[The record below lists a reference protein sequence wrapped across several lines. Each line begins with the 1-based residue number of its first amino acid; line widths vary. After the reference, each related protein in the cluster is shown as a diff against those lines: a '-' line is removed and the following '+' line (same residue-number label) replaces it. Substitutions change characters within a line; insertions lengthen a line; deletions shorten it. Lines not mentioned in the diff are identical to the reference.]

1 MCVGGF
7 VAARADDLAMKS
19 KSTKLRDIK
28 RRALRAVKRV
38 DHTCQS
44 SRLLYSIA
52 VGLSRGERTEID
64 RDPRLCA
71 GAMLTVLED
80 LWKARARL
88 AAIGREDE
96 IVWWLAL

>member
-1 MCVGGF
+1 
-7 VAARADDLAMKS
+7 MKTQ
-19 KSTKLRDIK
+19 STKLRDIK
-28 RRALRAVKRV
+28 RRAERAGKLFNN
-38 DHTCQS
+38 TCPS
-44 SRLLYSIA
+44 SRLVYSMA

-64 RDPRLCA
+64 RDQRLCA

-80 LWKARARL
+80 LWKARAKL

>member
-1 MCVGGF
+1 
-7 VAARADDLAMKS
+7 MKQQ
-19 KSTKLRDIK
+19 STKLRDIK
-28 RRALRAVKRV
+28 RRAERAGKLFNN
-38 DHTCQS
+38 TCPS

-71 GAMLTVLED
+71 GAMLTVLQE

-88 AAIGREDE
+88 AEIDREDAK
-96 IVWWLAL
+96 VWWLVL

>member
-1 MCVGGF
+1 M
-7 VAARADDLAMKS
+7 
-19 KSTKLRDIK
+19 
-28 RRALRAVKRV
+28 KRV
-38 DHTCQS
+38 DYTCPS
-44 SRLLYSIA
+44 SRLLYSMA

-88 AAIGREDE
+88 AEIDLEDE
-96 IVWWLAL
+96 KVWWLVL

>member
-1 MCVGGF
+1 
-7 VAARADDLAMKS
+7 MKPQ
-19 KSTKLRDIK
+19 STKLRDIK
-28 RRALRAVKRV
+28 RRAARAGKLFNN
-38 DHTCQS
+38 TCPS
-44 SRLLYSIA
+44 SRLVYSMA

-88 AAIGREDE
+88 AEIDREDAK
-96 IVWWLAL
+96 VWWLVL

>member
-7 VAARADDLAMKS
+7 VAARAGDLTMKQ

-38 DHTCQS
+38 DHTCPS
-44 SRLLYSIA
+44 SRLLYSMA

-80 LWKARARL
+80 LWKSRARL

>member
-1 MCVGGF
+1 
-7 VAARADDLAMKS
+7 MKPQ
-19 KSTKLRDIK
+19 STKLRDIK
-28 RRALRAVKRV
+28 RRAARAGKLFNN
-38 DHTCQS
+38 TCPS
-44 SRLLYSIA
+44 SRLVYSMA
-52 VGLSRGERTEID
+52 VGLSRGERAEID
-64 RDPRLCA
+64 FDPRLCA

>member
-1 MCVGGF
+1 
-7 VAARADDLAMKS
+7 MKS
-19 KSTKLRDIK
+19 QSTKLRDIK

-38 DHTCQS
+38 DHTCPS

-52 VGLSRGERTEID
+52 VGLSRGERTEIY

-80 LWKARARL
+80 LWKARAKL

>member
-1 MCVGGF
+1 
-7 VAARADDLAMKS
+7 MKTQ
-19 KSTKLRDIK
+19 STKLRDIK

-71 GAMLTVLED
+71 GEMLTVLED

-88 AAIGREDE
+88 AEIDREDAK
-96 IVWWLAL
+96 VWWLVL

>member
-1 MCVGGF
+1 
-7 VAARADDLAMKS
+7 MKPQ
-19 KSTKLRDIK
+19 STKLRDIK
-28 RRALRAVKRV
+28 RRAARALKPLSN
-38 DHTCQS
+38 TCPS
-44 SRLLYSIA
+44 SRLVYSMA

-80 LWKARARL
+80 LWKARAKL

>member
-1 MCVGGF
+1 
-7 VAARADDLAMKS
+7 MKS

-38 DHTCQS
+38 DYTCPS
-44 SRLLYSIA
+44 SRLLYSMA

-88 AAIGREDE
+88 AEIDLEDE
-96 IVWWLAL
+96 KVWWLVL

>member
-7 VAARADDLAMKS
+7 VAARAGDLAMKPQ
-19 KSTKLRDIK
+19 STKLRDIK
-28 RRALRAVKRV
+28 RRAERAGKLFNN
-38 DHTCQS
+38 TCPS
-44 SRLLYSIA
+44 SRLVYSMA

-64 RDPRLCA
+64 RDQRLCA

-80 LWKARARL
+80 LWKARAKL
-88 AAIGREDE
+88 AELGREDE

>member
-7 VAARADDLAMKS
+7 VAARAGDLTMKPQ
-19 KSTKLRDIK
+19 STKLRDIK
-28 RRALRAVKRV
+28 RRALRAVKHV
-38 DHTCQS
+38 DHPS
-44 SRLLYSIA
+44 PPSRLLYSMA

-88 AAIGREDE
+88 AEIDRENAK
-96 IVWWLAL
+96 VWWLAL

>member
-1 MCVGGF
+1 M
-7 VAARADDLAMKS
+7 
-19 KSTKLRDIK
+19 
-28 RRALRAVKRV
+28 KRV

-71 GAMLTVLED
+71 GEMLTVLED

-88 AAIGREDE
+88 AEIDREDAK
-96 IVWWLAL
+96 VWWLVL

>member
-1 MCVGGF
+1 
-7 VAARADDLAMKS
+7 MKTQ
-19 KSTKLRDIK
+19 STKLRDIK

-88 AAIGREDE
+88 AEIDREDAK
-96 IVWWLAL
+96 VWWLVL

>member
-7 VAARADDLAMKS
+7 VAARVGDLTMKPQ
-19 KSTKLRDIK
+19 STKLRDIK

-38 DHTCQS
+38 DHTCPS

-88 AAIGREDE
+88 AEIDREDAK
-96 IVWWLAL
+96 VWWLVL